1 MSPPG
6 IWEHLDTLS
15 CYTTAA
21 ATVNSH
27 RCESSKVGLGKGQK
41 DEEKIEMKNSGYWKA
56 QDWMEIRKKRKRV
69 QQCSLY
75 EHVDTTAV
83 LLLQLSKE
91 RFCPFLNCLGL
102 NIMLA
107 WEFVHVHGTIIPR
120 RAPWGCA
127 ALRRDG
133 GLRRVKD
140 TNKLWKFESNT
151 TFWTTFKL

>member
-41 DEEKIEMKNSGYWKA
+41 DEEKIEMK
-56 QDWMEIRKKRKRV
+56 RKRV

-102 NIMLA
+102 NIMLCLR
-107 WEFVHVHGTIIPR
+107 VCLC
-120 RAPWGCA
+120 PW
-127 ALRRDG
+127 
-133 GLRRVKD
+133 
-140 TNKLWKFESNT
+140 NHNS
-151 TFWTTFKL
+151 

>member
-15 CYTTAA
+15 CYTAAA
-21 ATVNSH
+21 ATVNWH
-27 RCESSKVGLGKGQK
+27 RCESSKVGLGKWQE
-41 DEEKIEMKNSGYWKA
+41 DEEKIEKLKTERGWGKEENGS
-56 QDWMEIRKKRKRV
+56 
-69 QQCSLY
+69 
-75 EHVDTTAV
+75 AV
-83 LLLQLSKE
+83 LSLWARRHCRTAASTVKRAILSILDC
-91 RFCPFLNCLGL
+91 FGL

-133 GLRRVKD
+133 ELRRVKD